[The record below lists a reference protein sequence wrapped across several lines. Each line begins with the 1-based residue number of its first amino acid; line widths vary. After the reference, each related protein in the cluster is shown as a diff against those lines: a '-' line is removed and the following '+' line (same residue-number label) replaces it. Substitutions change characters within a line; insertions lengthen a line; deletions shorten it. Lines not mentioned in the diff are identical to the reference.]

1 MRSIEDV
8 IASID
13 NSIAYYTDRIA
24 AWENVKRETRKTGE
38 DFAKFSRNFSGVQY
52 VSEQYD
58 GLKKVY
64 VTVKQ
69 SGGYTED
76 WVTVPADVS
85 AAFAAIEGLI
95 ARYKIWR
102 DECEKQKTIAEKA
115 ASLVLD
121 TIDKLAAD
129 LKTLGADRS
138 TKYILADL
146 VKDEG
151 CYRICK

>member
-1 MRSIEDV
+1 MGIFNVADV
-8 IASID
+8 SAKID
-13 NSIAYYTDRIA
+13 GEIKYYTYRIA
-24 AWENVKRETRKTGE
+24 DWENVKRETRKNGE
-38 DFAKFSRNFSGVQY
+38 DYAVFSRNFSGVKN
-52 VSEQYD
+52 VIEQSD
-58 GLKKVY
+58 GTMKIY
-64 VTVKQ
+64 A
-69 SGGYTED
+69 GED
-76 WVTVPADVS
+76 WLYVPADVS
-85 AAFAAIEGLI
+85 EAFAAIGKQI
-95 ARYKIWR
+95 AKYKEWR
-102 DECEKQKTIAEKA
+102 DECIKQKTIAEKA